1 MDQAIDQMKEF
12 HWLMDMIQ
20 TIEVGLVVLD
30 ADFNVRV
37 WNSFMESHSGIDA
50 LNLRDENIFEHFPD
64 LPETWLRHKVNTVFT
79 LKTRS
84 FMTWEQR
91 PYLFRF
97 RNDRPITGTES
108 VMFQNITISPL
119 VSVDGSVSH
128 VVIMVYDVTSIATN
142 RKALEHANDEL
153 AVLSRTDSLTQLN
166 NRGHW
171 EERLVEE
178 FSRIKRYC
186 ETSSVVMFD
195 IDHFKN
201 VNDTY
206 GHPAGDEVIRTV
218 SGLLR
223 ESLRESD
230 VAGRYGGEEFGIILT
245 NTDAEAAFVFCER
258 LRGRIEASCVLHEG
272 REINITVSFG
282 VSEFKHD
289 TEDHQAWIE
298 QADQALYAAKESG
311 RNQTWVHAKV

>member
-1 MDQAIDQMKEF
+1 MDQAIDQIKEF

-30 ADFNVRV
+30 SDFNVRV

-171 EERLVEE
+171 E
-178 FSRIKRYC
+178 
-186 ETSSVVMFD
+186 
-195 IDHFKN
+195 
-201 VNDTY
+201 
-206 GHPAGDEVIRTV
+206 
-218 SGLLR
+218 
-223 ESLRESD
+223 
-230 VAGRYGGEEFGIILT
+230 
-245 NTDAEAAFVFCER
+245 
-258 LRGRIEASCVLHEG
+258 
-272 REINITVSFG
+272 
-282 VSEFKHD
+282 
-289 TEDHQAWIE
+289 
-298 QADQALYAAKESG
+298 
-311 RNQTWVHAKV
+311 